1 MTTTSSAR
9 ENARDDDDRTGARS
23 KLARPTGESEP
34 HESQQLRA
42 VPVTHERTNEPTNQS
57 ADLRPVIRTA

>member
-1 MTTTSSAR
+1 MTTTASSAR

-34 HESQQLRA
+34 HESQQRC
-42 VPVTHERTNEPTNQS
+42 Q
-57 ADLRPVIRTA
+57 